1 MPSRRGADRSQPPEM
16 PIMHAMPQLNLVQ
29 LIAIWAIPGLFAIT
43 LHEVAH
49 GYAARQF
56 GDRTA
61 EMLGRL
67 KLNPIRHID
76 PIGTVLVP
84 LACLI
89 LPFHFIFGWA
99 KPVPITPQNFKH
111 PRRDMAYVAL
121 AGPFANL
128 LMATVWLI
136 LSQVGRLVFAGTLF
150 GQFLILMGV
159 AGIYINVLLMIF
171 NLFPLPPLDGGRV
184 LTGVLPLPWARVLSR
199 IEPYGFVILLILL
212 VTNVFFVLMGP
223 LLLGVLGLFLNGT
236 GVSAPMLQQVLGLLR
251 L

>member
-1 MPSRRGADRSQPPEM
+1 ML
-16 PIMHAMPQLNLVQ
+16 AMPHLNLVQ
-29 LIAIWAIPGLFAIT
+29 LVAIWAIPGLFAIT

-76 PIGTVLVP
+76 PIGTILVP

-128 LMATVWLI
+128 LMATSWLI
-136 LSQVGRLVFAGTLF
+136 LSQIGRLFFVGTPI

-159 AGIYINVLLMIF
+159 AGIYINILLMIF

-184 LTGVLPLPWARVLSR
+184 LTGVLPVQWARVFSR
-199 IEPYGFVILLILL
+199 IEPYGFVILLLLL
-212 VTNVFFVLMGP
+212 VTNVFFLLMGP
-223 LLLGVLGLFLNGT
+223 LLVSVLGLFLTGT
-236 GVSAPMLQQVLGLLR
+236 GVPAPMLQQTLDLLR